1 LTFNQSLDGFHISL
15 VRFFA
20 PLYHY
25 LGICKISLGI
35 KVSVV
40 PTTSTKRTKAFKT
53 FEKET
58 KKNTHKAAKAIQLM
72 YDSVN

>member
-53 FEKET
+53 FEK
-58 KKNTHKAAKAIQLM
+58 KNKEEHAKGGKSHSI
-72 YDSVN
+72 DV